1 VDDLDI
7 PGGDGAVLAPQGR
20 PAPEI
25 LDDLQSRQSREP
37 DVHGA
42 RLFGLVYPTG
52 NDDLEHLLEEVNRRY
67 LFGNALN
74 PFKFKELAALQDD
87 VVSITSNLMH
97 RPEGGG
103 GTMTSGGTE
112 SILMSML
119 VNRERARL
127 RDIERPKIV
136 VPESAHPAYAKA
148 AHYFGMDIVRVPLDQ
163 SFRADVK
170 AAASVIGPDTAVV
183 VASAFNYPYGV
194 MDPVEELAA
203 LAAANGVGCHVDAC
217 IGGFVLPFLER
228 LGHDVPPWDFR
239 VEGVTE
245 ISADVHKYGYCPKG
259 ASTVLHRDA
268 DWFGHQVFLYDNW
281 GSGLY
286 GSPGVAGARPAGPIA
301 TAWTA
306 LTYLGEEG
314 YVEIMRD
321 LMATT
326 AKVRAGIEAI
336 DGIEVVG
343 DPIGPVFALQSDRVD
358 LYAVGDVMDDKGWN
372 LNRNTDP
379 RGLHL
384 MLSPAHGAVADQ
396 LIADFADAVS
406 NHGESQGKEA
416 RYS

>member
-1 VDDLDI
+1 MEDIEI
-7 PGGDGAVLAPQGR
+7 PGGDGARLPATGR
-20 PAPEI
+20 AAAAI
-25 LDDLQSRQSREP
+25 LEDLGARQAREP

-52 NDDLEHLLEEVNRRY
+52 RDDLETLLEEVNRRY

-87 VVSITSNLMH
+87 VVSITSGLLNLG
-97 RPEGGG
+97 EGGG

-119 VNRERARL
+119 VNRERAKL
-127 RDIERPKIV
+127 RGIDRPQIV
-136 VPESAHPAYAKA
+136 APASAHPAYSKA
-148 AHYFGMDIVRVPLDQ
+148 AHYFGMDVVQIPLDADY
-163 SFRADVK
+163 RADVK
-170 AAASVIGPDTAVV
+170 RAASLIGPDTAVV

-203 LAAANGVGCHVDAC
+203 LAAANGVGCHVDGC

-228 LGHDVPPWDFR
+228 LGYDVPPWDFR
-239 VEGVTE
+239 VPGVTE

-259 ASTVLHRDA
+259 ASVILHRDA
-268 DWFGHQVFLYDNW
+268 DWFGHQVFLYDRW

-286 GSPGVAGARPAGPIA
+286 GSPGIAGARPAAPIA
-301 TAWTA
+301 TAWSA

-326 AKVRAGIEAI
+326 AEVRSGIEAI
-336 DGIEVVG
+336 DGVDVVG
-343 DPIGPVFALQSDRVD
+343 DPIGPVLAFASESVD
-358 LYAVGDVMDDKGWN
+358 LYAVGDAMDDKGWN

-384 MLSPAHGAVADQ
+384 MLSPAHGAVAGQ
-396 LIADFADAVS
+396 LVDDFRDAVA
-406 NHGESQGKEA
+406 NHGASRGVEA

>member
-1 VDDLDI
+1 MDELDL
-7 PGGDGAVLAPQGR
+7 PGGAGTQLPAEGR
-20 PAPEI
+20 AAAAI
-25 LDDLQSRQSREP
+25 LDDLAARQSREP
-37 DVHGA
+37 DVHGT

-52 NDDLEHLLEEVNRRY
+52 REDLEALLEEVNRRY

-74 PFKFKELAALQDD
+74 PFKFKELAALTED
-87 VVSITSNLMH
+87 VIAMTSGLLNL
-97 RPEGGG
+97 PEAGG

-119 VNRERARL
+119 VARERAYL
-127 RDIERPKIV
+127 RGIERPQILA
-136 VPESAHPAYAKA
+136 PESAHPAYSKA
-148 AHYFGMDIVRVPLDQ
+148 AHYFGMDVVRIPLDAD
-163 SFRADVK
+163 FRADVR
-170 AAASVIGPDTAVV
+170 AAESLLGPKTAVV
-183 VASAFNYPYGV
+183 VASAFSYPYGV
-194 MDPVEELAA
+194 MDPVEDLAA
-203 LAAANGVGCHVDAC
+203 LAAANGVGCHVDGC

-239 VEGVTE
+239 VPGVTE

-259 ASTVLHRDA
+259 ASVILHRDP

-286 GSPGVAGARPAGPIA
+286 GSPGIAGARPAGPIA
-301 TAWTA
+301 TAWAA
-306 LTYLGEEG
+306 LTYLGEQG

-326 AKVRAGIEAI
+326 AEVRAGVEAI
-336 DGIEVVG
+336 DGLEIVG
-343 DPIGPVFALQSDRVD
+343 DPIGPVLAMQSDTID

-384 MLSPAHGAVADQ
+384 MLSPAHTAVAGE
-396 LIADFADAVS
+396 LLADLRDSVAH
-406 NHGESQGKEA
+406 HGESRGVEA
-416 RYS
+416 RYA